1 MFKNYR
7 YNTFTCHLSYY
18 KIPGHYK
25 LDSLEVKEITLLI
38 FPGEKL
44 LFSHSVMSDSWWPHG
59 LQHVRLPCLSLSPRV
74 CSNSCPL
81 GQWCCPTISSSAAS
95 SSCPQSFSASASFPV
110 SRLFSSG
117 GQSTE
122 ASALVLPMNIQNWF
136 PLELTGLISL
146 QSKGLSRVFSTT
158 TVWKHQFFGAQ
169 PSLWPNCHIHTGL
182 LDATK
187 LWSMEGVRCLQ
198 LITRIL
204 GLLKMSSRTQQF
216 WLELFAWNEGMCTQG
231 IRRPFK
237 GC

>member
-1 MFKNYR
+1 
-7 YNTFTCHLSYY
+7 
-18 KIPGHYK
+18 
-25 LDSLEVKEITLLI
+25 
-38 FPGEKL
+38 
-44 LFSHSVMSDSWWPHG
+44 MSDSLPP
-59 LQHVRLPCLSLSPRV
+59 LQHARLPSFTLSQSLIKFMSIDLMRLSNHLILYRPFLLLPSV
-74 CSNSCPL
+74 FP
-81 GQWCCPTISSSAAS
+81 AS
-95 SSCPQSFSASASFPV
+95 ESFPM
-110 SRLFSSG
+110 SRLFTSG
-117 GQSTE
+117 GQSTG

-146 QSKGLSRVFSTT
+146 QSKELSRVFSTT